1 MRHHPV
7 SIAARARGLFR
18 RPAPVIGA
26 ERSPEWYDEMF
37 GATPKYHS
45 AYQNSPY
52 YFLWSVIVDRIRRDG
67 LRRVLEIGCGTGQ
80 LAAYLFDQ
88 GIDSYV
94 GIDFSPKAVKYARQN
109 APAGRFAVDDARVSS
124 VYGEESH
131 DVLICTEV
139 LEHIAEDLAV
149 VEQFRPRTRCI
160 FSVPSYNSASHV
172 RFFSDQSAVAE
183 RYGPYFES
191 LDIVALAIANVEEPG
206 VKKIFLADG
215 TRNDVATSA

>member
-67 LRRVLEIGCGTGQ
+67 LRHVLEIGCGTGQ
-80 LAAYLFDQ
+80 LAAYLLEQ
-88 GIDSYV
+88 RVDSYV
-94 GIDFSPKAVKYARQN
+94 GIDFSAKAVDYARRM
-109 APAGRFAVDDARVSS
+109 APGGRFLVDDARTSNI
-124 VYGEESH
+124 YTEEEH
-131 DVLICTEV
+131 DVLVCTEV
-139 LEHIAEDLAV
+139 RSEEHTSELQSTYVI
-149 VEQFRPRTRCI
+149 
-160 FSVPSYNSASHV
+160 SY
-172 RFFSDQSAVAE
+172 
-183 RYGPYFES
+183 
-191 LDIVALAIANVEEPG
+191 
-206 VKKIFLADG
+206 
-215 TRNDVATSA
+215 